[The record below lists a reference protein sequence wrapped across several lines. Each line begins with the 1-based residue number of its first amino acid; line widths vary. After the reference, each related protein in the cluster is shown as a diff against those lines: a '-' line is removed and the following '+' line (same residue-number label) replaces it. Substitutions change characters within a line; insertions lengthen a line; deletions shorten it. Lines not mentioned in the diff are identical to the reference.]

1 MQVIAYTTEDGGGVA
16 VIYPADSIDAA
27 MKDVPEGADHA
38 VLDAATLPTG
48 DRDAWALQ
56 GGRIVID
63 PARKEAAKAA
73 ARSSMVCSRFQAR
86 AALTQMGLLD
96 AAEAVIG
103 QADAL
108 TRLAWSEATEFRRMS
123 PTIDAMG
130 AALGLTATQ
139 LDDLFEIAM
148 GITA

>member
-1 MQVIAYTTEDGGGVA
+1 MNCIAYTTEDGGVA

-27 MKDVPEGADHA
+27 MKDVPTGADHA
-38 VLDAATLPTG
+38 VLDAATLPTD
-48 DRDAWALQ
+48 DRDAWSLQ

-73 ARSSMVCSRFQAR
+73 ARSSMVCSRFQAK

-108 TRLAWSEATEFRRMS
+108 TRLAWAEAVEYRRTS
-123 PTIDAMG
+123 PAINAMG
-130 AALGLTATQ
+130 AALGLTDDQ
-139 LDDLFEIAM
+139 LDDLYAVAM
-148 GITA
+148 AIEA

>member
-1 MQVIAYTTEDGGGVA
+1 MQVLAYTTETGGVA
-16 VIYPADSIDAA
+16 VIYPADSIEAA

-38 VLDAATLPTG
+38 VLDAATLPTE

-73 ARSSMVCSRFQAR
+73 ARAGMVCSRFQAK

-96 AAEAVIG
+96 AAEAVIA

-108 TRLAWSEATEFRRMS
+108 TRLAWAEAVEYRRTS
-123 PTIDAMG
+123 PTINAMG
-130 AALGLTATQ
+130 VALGLTEDQ
-139 LDDLFEIAM
+139 MDDLFAIAM
-148 GITA
+148 SIEA